1 MPLHVRDPM
10 SMVDGNVTGFES
22 RCADDLVQM
31 WRESFEHGVGVI
43 EPRPTAQRRHC
54 FLEEVAPTFMVRVAL
69 EGDESVGFIA
79 ADRAPIAA
87 LDRRAQVKA
96 FHEMGLAAGGRDNGR
111 PAEREYHP
119 GYYAAFV
126 LDPDGNNI
134 EAVFHGGAS
143 RAAPSVVVTPRT

>member
-1 MPLHVRDPM
+1 MSRHFMPASPRD
-10 SMVDGNVTGFES
+10 GTGFES
-22 RCADDLVQM
+22 RCADDLAQM

-126 LDPDGNNI
+126 LAPDGNNI